1 MTTMLSGSDDKSGTP
16 DAAAAAAAAAGGS
29 QAPAGGSADWVS
41 SLPEELKN
49 VVTTKG
55 YKTPAD
61 VVQAYANAEKLI
73 GVDKIPVPKDGVWDQ
88 TARQKLGIPN
98 DAKGYKFDKPT
109 LPEGLPWD
117 DKFEATALE
126 AAAKLGLTNGQV
138 KGLMDMF
145 AAQRVAEFNGIAA
158 SREAERNQVAETLKS
173 EWGNAF
179 NAKIEN
185 ASRAARYLGGEELIA
200 ALEESGAGNN
210 PEIIKAF
217 AKIGGMLKEDQMR
230 QGTPSG
236 FNLTPEEARV
246 EANKLMASEA
256 YTKTGHPEHAAV
268 VQKVQA
274 LFRQAYPES

>member
-1 MTTMLSGSDDKSGTP
+1 MTMISGSDDKSGTP
-16 DAAAAAAAAAGGS
+16 EAGAAGGS
-29 QAPAGGSADWVS
+29 GQAQQAAGGSADWVA

-61 VVQAYANAEKLI
+61 VVQAYANASKLI
-73 GVDKIPVPKDGVWDQ
+73 GVDKIPVPKDGVWDPE
-88 TARQKLGIPN
+88 ARQKLGIPA
-98 DAKGYKFDKPT
+98 DAKGYKYEKPV

-117 DKFEATALE
+117 EKFEATALD
-126 AAAKLGLTNGQV
+126 AAAKMGLTNQQV
-138 KGLMDMF
+138 QGLIGLF
-145 AAQRVAEFNGIAA
+145 AAQRTAEFNGLA
-158 SREAERNQVAETLKS
+158 SGREAEREQVAETLKS

-185 ASRAARYLGGEELIA
+185 ASRAARYLGGDELIA

-210 PEIIKAF
+210 PQIIKAF

-236 FNLTPEEARV
+236 FNLTPEEART
-246 EANKLMASEA
+246 EANKLMASDA